1 MRRAIF
7 AMATLILSLASASA
21 GLVYNAKACT
31 PGVDCTIGSHGTS
44 SGTGPSNAD
53 FRTFF
58 TTHLGVDLSSDN
70 FTWTTASN
78 ANGYVFGH
86 VDDTTFNIHTA
97 YLWNGSSLQC
107 CTLDDPYAIADGNDH
122 NIFIGTDL
130 YGVSNA
136 GQPIFPAFL
145 AVPGGPDALTPLDYA
160 LTPAA
165 EALIG
170 DAWFT
175 VVFQSIDNS
184 NTILASWAG
193 PTGWLLLTPDA
204 SVPEPAAALLLV
216 PALMMMRRF
225 RRR

>member
-7 AMATLILSLASASA
+7 AMATLVLSLASASA

-44 SGTGPSNAD
+44 SGSGPSAAD

-58 TTHLGVDLSSDN
+58 STQFGVDLSSDT
-70 FTWTTASN
+70 FTWETKTN
-78 ANGYVFGH
+78 ANGYFFGR
-86 VDDTTFNIHTA
+86 VDDTTYNIHTA

-107 CTLDDPYAIADGNDH
+107 CLLDEPYAITDGNDH
-122 NIFIGTDL
+122 NMFIGIDPAD
-130 YGVSNA
+130 VSND
-136 GQPIFPAFL
+136 GQPISPAFL
-145 AVPGGPDALTPLDYA
+145 AGPGGPMGLAPVSYTLTPEA
-160 LTPAA
+160 T
-165 EALIG
+165 ALIG
-170 DAWFT
+170 DLWYT

-193 PTGWLLLTPDA
+193 GALLFTPVA
-204 SVPEPAAALLLV
+204 TPEPAAALLLL
-216 PALMMMRRF
+216 PALLMMRRF